1 MSFLLVFVFSLS
13 WVLTWFM
20 RYYALSRNILDI
32 PNHRSSHMKPTP
44 RGGGMAFV
52 AAFLIVIPLLAH
64 LDFVTLHGSIALLV
78 AGLFLAIL
86 GFLDDQGHISVRWRL
101 IGHFAASCLALYW
114 VDGMP
119 AITFF
124 AWTLP
129 VGPIANVLAILYLV
143 WLLNLYNFMDGIDGL
158 AGVEAVSVC
167 MGIACLYWFS
177 GDHSL
182 MVLPLVLAAAVAGF
196 LVWNFPP
203 ARIFMG
209 DAGSGFL
216 GFIIGVL
223 SIQAGG
229 IKGQFFWSWLILLGF
244 FVVDAT
250 VTLFQR
256 AFQGDKIYEAHR
268 SHAYQNASS
277 CFGSHLSVT
286 LSVAILNIVWLWP
299 FAIFVGL
306 RQIDGLTGLLIAYL
320 PLVILALQFKAGKN

>member
-1 MSFLLVFVFSLS
+1 M
-13 WVLTWFM
+13 
-20 RYYALSRNILDI
+20 
-32 PNHRSSHMKPTP
+32 PTP
-44 RGGGMAFV
+44 RGGGLAFV

-64 LDFVTLHGSIALLV
+64 LDFVTMHGSIALVV
-78 AGLFLAIL
+78 AGLFLAVL
-86 GFLDDQGHISVRWRL
+86 GFLDDQGHIAVRWRL
-101 IGHFAASCLALYW
+101 LGHFAASCLALYW
-114 VDGMP
+114 VGGMSS
-119 AITFF
+119 ITFF

-129 VGPIANVLAILYLV
+129 IGPVANGLAILYLV

-216 GFIIGVL
+216 GFILGVL

-229 IKGQFFWSWLILLGF
+229 IKSQFFWSWLILLGVF
-244 FVVDAT
+244 IVDAT
-250 VTLFQR
+250 VTLLRR
-256 AFQGDKIYEAHR
+256 ALQGDKVYEAHR
-268 SHAYQNASS
+268 SHAYQNAIGW
-277 CFGSHLSVT
+277 FGSHLPVT
-286 LSVAILNIVWLWP
+286 LSVAILNVVWLWP

-306 RQIDGLTGLLIAYL
+306 GRLDGLTGLLIAYL
-320 PLVILALQFKAGKN
+320 PLVIMAIQFKAGKTQCIKKTR